1 MGAIIAG
8 AVIAAGGA
16 AYAANESSKA
26 SKEAQSGM
34 AALAKKGQLDDPEL
48 VDWRNAGRYATDQ
61 NQQNWGRTMRLAG
74 GVNRFQQNQALKGYE
89 KFQPYFRQNQELI
102 GRNAAS
108 FARGE
113 LPSDVVSS
121 IGRAA
126 AQRGIQGGFGMS
138 QGAGGGG
145 TALGSLNLRNLGLS
159 SLDLSK
165 WGTQFAQSANQ
176 AGAAMMPG
184 LFDPSSQFLNP
195 ALALNGMQFNANAI
209 NQTNQLNAGYENA
222 MGMGMIAN
230 QQQSALQ
237 QGQMI
242 QGASNTVAGMMGQY
256 AQMQQA
262 QKMQNNY
269 GGRPSYGINNANAS
283 TFGNSGTSNGDYGF
297 ITS

>member
-48 VDWRNAGRYATDQ
+48 VDWMNAGRYATDQ

-121 IGRAA
+121 IGRAS

-242 QGASNTVAGMMGQY
+242 QGASNTVAGLLNTY
-256 AQMQQA
+256 AQTQQA
-262 QKMQNNY
+262 NQGQNNY

-297 ITS
+297 INS

>member
-26 SKEAQSGM
+26 SKEAQSSM
-34 AALAKKGQLDDPEL
+34 EALAKKGQLGDPEL
-48 VDWRNAGRYATDQ
+48 VDWMNAGRYATDQ

-121 IGRAA
+121 IGRAS

-165 WGTQFAQSANQ
+165 WGTQFAQEANK
-176 AGAAMMPG
+176 AGASMMPG
-184 LFDPSSQFLNP
+184 LFDPSSQFINP

-262 QKMQNNY
+262 QKMQNGYN
-269 GGRPSYGINNANAS
+269 PN
-283 TFGNSGTSNGDYGF
+283 TSNIPNAGNVPGYTYGANGYSP
-297 ITS
+297 IAS

>member
-1 MGAIIAG
+1 MSYALVAG
-8 AVIAAGGA
+8 AVISAGTA
-16 AYAANESSKA
+16 AYSANQQKKA

-48 VDWRNAGRYATDQ
+48 VDWMNAGRYATDQ

-113 LPSDVVSS
+113 LPADVVASL
-121 IGRAA
+121 GRAA

-145 TALGSLNLRNLGLS
+145 TALGSLNLRNLGLA

-176 AGAAMMPG
+176 AGASMMPG

-195 ALALNGMQFNANAI
+195 ALAMNGMQFNANAI
-209 NQTNQLNAGYENA
+209 NHTNELNAGYENA

-237 QGQMI
+237 QAQTV
-242 QGASNTVAGMMGQY
+242 QGASNTVVGLMGQY

-262 QKMQNNY
+262 QKMQDNYNNRY
-269 GGRPSYGINNANAS
+269 SSPDLRQYDIN
-283 TFGNSGTSNGDYGF
+283 TREQ

>member
-1 MGAIIAG
+1 
-8 AVIAAGGA
+8 
-16 AYAANESSKA
+16 
-26 SKEAQSGM
+26 M

-48 VDWRNAGRYATDQ
+48 VDWMNAGRYATDQ

-121 IGRAA
+121 IGRAS

-184 LFDPSSQFLNP
+184 LFDPSSQVLNP

-262 QKMQNNY
+262 QKMQNGYN
-269 GGRPSYGINNANAS
+269 PN
-283 TFGNSGTSNGDYGF
+283 TSNIPNAGSVPGYTYGANGYSP

>member
-1 MGAIIAG
+1 
-8 AVIAAGGA
+8 
-16 AYAANESSKA
+16 
-26 SKEAQSGM
+26 M
-34 AALAKKGQLDDPEL
+34 AALAKRGKLDDPEL
-48 VDWRNAGRYATDQ
+48 VDWMNAGRYATDQ

-113 LPSDVVSS
+113 LPADVVASL
-121 IGRAA
+121 GRAA

-165 WGTQFAQSANQ
+165 WGTQFAQETNK
-176 AGAAMMPG
+176 AGASMMPG

-209 NQTNQLNAGYENA
+209 NHTNELNAGYENA

-230 QQQSALQ
+230 QQQSSLQ
-237 QGQMI
+237 QGQMM
-242 QGASNTVAGMMGQY
+242 QGASNTVAGLLNTY
-256 AQMQQA
+256 AQTQQA
-262 QKMQNNY
+262 NQGQNY
-269 GGRPSYGINNANAS
+269 GAGYSS
-283 TFGNSGTSNGDYGF
+283 TGVPNGGNVSGYQYDPNRGYIQS
-297 ITS
+297 

>member
-1 MGAIIAG
+1 MSYALVAG
-8 AVIAAGGA
+8 AVISAGTA
-16 AYAANESSKA
+16 AYSANQQKKA

-48 VDWRNAGRYATDQ
+48 ADWQNAGKYATQ
-61 NQQNWGRTMRLAG
+61 SNLQNWGRTKQLAS
-74 GVNRFQQNQALKGYE
+74 GVNAFQQNQALRGYE
-89 KFQPYFRQNQELI
+89 KFQPYFRQNQELV

-113 LPSDVVSS
+113 LPSDVVGS

-145 TALGSLNLRNLGLS
+145 TALGSLNLRNLGLA

-165 WGTQFAQSANQ
+165 WGTQFAQETNK
-176 AGAAMMPG
+176 AGASMMPG

-195 ALALNGMQFNANAI
+195 ALAMNGMQFNANAI

-237 QGQMI
+237 QGQMV
-242 QGASNTVAGMMGQY
+242 QGASNTVVGLMGQY

-262 QKMQNNY
+262 QKMQDNYNNRY
-269 GGRPSYGINNANAS
+269 SSPDLRQYDIN
-283 TFGNSGTSNGDYGF
+283 TREQ
-297 ITS
+297 ITT

>member
-48 VDWRNAGRYATDQ
+48 VDWMNAGRYATDQ

-297 ITS
+297 INS

>member
-297 ITS
+297 INS

>member
-16 AYAANESSKA
+16 AYAANKSA
-26 SKEAQSGM
+26 SASEDAQAGM
-34 AALAKKGQLDDPEL
+34 AALAKHGKLGKPEL
-48 VDWRNAGRYATDQ
+48 ADWQSAGKFATES
-61 NQQNWGRTMRLAG
+61 NLQNWAQTMRLAG

-113 LPSDVVSS
+113 LPSDVVGS

-165 WGTQFAQSANQ
+165 WGTQFAQETNK

-209 NQTNQLNAGYENA
+209 NQTNQLNQGYQNA

-230 QQQSALQ
+230 QQQSSLQ

-242 QGASNTVAGMMGQY
+242 QGASNTVAGLMGQY

-262 QKMQNNY
+262 QKMQDNYNNRY
-269 GGRPSYGINNANAS
+269 SSPDLRQYDIN
-283 TFGNSGTSNGDYGF
+283 TREQ
-297 ITS
+297 ITT